1 MGSCDE
7 TMATE
12 TESKDCTALSD
23 SELAEMADLCACT
36 PHSYEVGLLSK
47 QAEEWVLITQ
57 VRDNGKLRGFAFTT
71 LERIGGTP
79 AVIFGLSSVARNAR
93 RSTVLR
99 AIMTEQLRRAVMA
112 FPDEDVLVGARLG
125 TPDGFEAFKSLVDI
139 VPRPD
144 YKANGEERAWGKR
157 LLKRFGLPMK
167 GYDERAFVARTD
179 DVPPV
184 MLSHEVADADS
195 LDPGVVALFDGV
207 DPTDGDLLVAFGWA
221 LADDLEKLGD

>member
-1 MGSCDE
+1 
-7 TMATE
+7 MATE

-23 SELAEMADLCACT
+23 SEMAEMADLCACT
-36 PHSYEVGLLSK
+36 PHCYEVGLLSK
-47 QAEEWVLITQ
+47 QAEQWVLVTQ
-57 VRDNGKLRGFAFTT
+57 VREKDKLRGFAFST

-79 AVIFGLSSVARNAR
+79 AVIFGLASVTRNAK

-112 FPDEDVLVGARLG
+112 FPDEDVLIGARMG
-125 TPDGFEAFKSLVDI
+125 SADAFEAFRSLVDI
-139 VPRPD
+139 VPRPG

-167 GYDERAFVARTD
+167 GYDERAFIAKTD
-179 DVPPV
+179 DNPPV
-184 MLSHEVADADS
+184 LLSHES
-195 LDPGVVALFDGV
+195 LDTETIDVGVAELFDKV
-207 DPTDGDLLVAFGWA
+207 DPSKGTLLIGFGWA

>member
-1 MGSCDE
+1 
-7 TMATE
+7 MATE

-36 PHSYEVGLLSK
+36 PHCYEVGLLSK
-47 QAEEWVLITQ
+47 QAEEWVLVTQ
-57 VRDNGKLRGFAFTT
+57 VREKDKLRGFAFST

-79 AVIFGLSSVARNAR
+79 AVIFGLASVARNAKR
-93 RSTVLR
+93 GTVLR

-112 FPDEDVLVGARLG
+112 FPDEDVLVGARMG
-125 TPDGFEAFKSLVDI
+125 SADAFEAYKSLVDI
-139 VPRPD
+139 VPRPG

-167 GYDERAFVARTD
+167 GYDERAFIAKTD
-179 DVPPV
+179 DNPPV
-184 MLSHEVADADS
+184 VLSHES
-195 LDPGVVALFDGV
+195 LDPDAIDEGVVQLFDKV
-207 DPTDGDLLVAFGWA
+207 DPTKGSLLIGFGWA

>member
-1 MGSCDE
+1 
-7 TMATE
+7 MATE

-23 SELAEMADLCACT
+23 SELAEMADLCAST
-36 PHSYEVGLLSK
+36 SHSYEIGVLSK
-47 QAEEWVLITQ
+47 QAEQWVLVTQ
-57 VRDNGKLRGFAFTT
+57 VRENDKLRGFAFST

-79 AVIFGLSSVARNAR
+79 AVIFGLASVARNSK

-99 AIMTEQLRRAVMA
+99 AIMNEQMHRAVMA
-112 FPDEDVLVGARLG
+112 FPDEDVLIGARMG
-125 TPDGFEAFKSLVDI
+125 SADAFEAFRSLVDI

-195 LDPGVVALFDGV
+195 LDPGVVELFDGV
-207 DPTDGDLLVAFGWA
+207 DPADGDLLVAFGWA